1 MAQKTR
7 SSRPHPINLAL
18 QGGGSH
24 GAFTWGVLDRL
35 LEDARFDID
44 AISATSAGAVNAVAM
59 AHGVSLG
66 GREGARRKLTEL
78 WTVISRKGSVW
89 NPLPPNPYEK
99 LWAMSPWAA
108 FATLPAQWMQ
118 ALGSLVSPYD
128 VNPLGLNPLKDVLR
142 EVVDF
147 EHLKTCHM
155 ATRLFVAA
163 TNVRSGKVKIFE
175 NAELSVDAILA
186 SACLPNLFKAVE
198 IGGEA
203 YWDGGFMGNPAIF
216 PLIYKG
222 ASRDV
227 VVVHVNPIR
236 REDVPDTATEIRD
249 RMNEIS
255 FNSSLMREMRAIA
268 FVQKLMAEERL
279 DAARYKAM
287 LIHDIRDDAGMA
299 SYSAESKFATD
310 WGTLTALRDLGRAA
324 ATRWLAGP
332 AGDVGKRSTTPLQ
345 ELYL

>member
-1 MAQKTR
+1 MAR
-7 SSRPHPINLAL
+7 DAAPRPVNLAL

-35 LEDARFDID
+35 LEDGRFHIE
-44 AISATSAGAVNAVAM
+44 AMSATSAGAVNAVAM
-59 AHGVSLG
+59 AHGVSRG
-66 GREGARRKLTEL
+66 GSEGARRKLEEL
-78 WTVISRKGSVW
+78 WRAISRKGSVW
-89 NPLPPNPYEK
+89 SPLPRNPFAP
-99 LWAMSPWAA
+99 WMAFGPWAA
-108 FATLPAQWMQ
+108 FAETSSLWAQSL
-118 ALGSLVSPYD
+118 AGLVSPYD
-128 VNPLGLNPLKDVLR
+128 VNPFGLNPLRDVLE

-147 EHLKTCHM
+147 GHLKTCPV

-163 TNVRSGKVKIFE
+163 TNVRSGKIKVFE
-175 NAELSVDAILA
+175 NAEVTVDAVLA

-216 PLIYKG
+216 PLVYRG
-222 ASRDV
+222 ASKDV

-268 FVQKLMAEERL
+268 FVQKLIDEKRL
-279 DAARYKAM
+279 DTGRYKSM
-287 LIHDIRDDAGMA
+287 RIHDIRDDSGMA
-299 SYSAESKFATD
+299 GFSAESKLATD
-310 WGTLTALRDLGRAA
+310 WDTIERLRDLGRAA
-324 ATRWLAGP
+324 TDRWLAGP
-332 AGDVGKRSTTPLQ
+332 AVGVGKRSTTPLK